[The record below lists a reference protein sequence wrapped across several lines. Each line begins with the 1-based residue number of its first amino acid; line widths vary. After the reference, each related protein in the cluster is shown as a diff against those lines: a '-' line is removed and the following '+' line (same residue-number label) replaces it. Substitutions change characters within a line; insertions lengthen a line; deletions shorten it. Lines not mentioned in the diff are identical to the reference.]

1 MRTGNPECGGP
12 IGHRFLGLALD
23 MFGKRLHVW
32 TMSQIATL
40 RQEGSRRECRHSG
53 RDFTLGKFYAM
64 PMALRIRQLRES
76 RGLTQAQLAE
86 KARMSRSQLAMI
98 EAETRTGNTLRL
110 NAIAAALGVPPEAL
124 FEAADLDGAIL
135 DALRLLSPEDKEMI
149 ARMVEALAAKAPKA

>member
-1 MRTGNPECGGP
+1 
-12 IGHRFLGLALD
+12 
-23 MFGKRLHVW
+23 
-32 TMSQIATL
+32 MSQIATL
-40 RQEGSRRECRHSG
+40 RQEVSGQRCRHSG

-86 KARMSRSQLAMI
+86 EARMSRSQLAMI
-98 EAETRTGNTLRL
+98 EAETRPGNTLRL

>member
-1 MRTGNPECGGP
+1 
-12 IGHRFLGLALD
+12 
-23 MFGKRLHVW
+23 
-32 TMSQIATL
+32 MSHIATL
-40 RQEGSRRECRHSG
+40 RQEGSGRECRHSG

-98 EAETRTGNTLRL
+98 EAETRPGNTLRL
-110 NAIAAALGVPPEAL
+110 NAIAAALGAPPEAL